1 MLKTSALLLA
11 TCFSA
16 APIAFFGGAQDSA
29 PKQADAASGWVE
41 LFDGKTLDGWTQRNG
56 TAEYAV
62 IDGTIQGTTKKGSPN
77 SFLCS
82 DRFYGDF
89 ELEFDVKLS
98 SDELNSGVQIRSHS
112 IPTHKNGR
120 VHGPQVEIDARRHSG
135 YIYDEA
141 GRGWLSTNRDDPASA
156 AAYRSGEW
164 NRYRVIC
171 FGPKIRTWVNG
182 VPVADVLD
190 DRSPTGFIG
199 LQVHSVGGDPKWSVA
214 WRNIRVREIGDGGGF
229 AQLFNGKDL
238 TGWTVN
244 ENPDSVRVENG
255 AIVVNGNRAHA
266 FYSGPV
272 YQHAFKNFE
281 MRALVRTKPSANSG
295 LYFHTEFQKEGWP
308 AKGYE
313 VQVNNSQ
320 SDWRRT
326 GGLYGI
332 DDIKEAP
339 AKDDQWFAMDVRVSG
354 QHITVAVDGKPLI
367 DYTEPK
373 DVKREPSFAGR
384 LLNRGTFALQAHD
397 PGSEV
402 WFKSIAVKPLPE

>member
-171 FGPKIRTWVNG
+171 
-182 VPVADVLD
+182 
-190 DRSPTGFIG
+190 STG
-199 LQVHSVGGDPKWSVA
+199 
-214 WRNIRVREIGDGGGF
+214 
-229 AQLFNGKDL
+229 
-238 TGWTVN
+238 
-244 ENPDSVRVENG
+244 
-255 AIVVNGNRAHA
+255 
-266 FYSGPV
+266 
-272 YQHAFKNFE
+272 
-281 MRALVRTKPSANSG
+281 
-295 LYFHTEFQKEGWP
+295 
-308 AKGYE
+308 
-313 VQVNNSQ
+313 
-320 SDWRRT
+320 
-326 GGLYGI
+326 
-332 DDIKEAP
+332 
-339 AKDDQWFAMDVRVSG
+339 
-354 QHITVAVDGKPLI
+354 
-367 DYTEPK
+367 
-373 DVKREPSFAGR
+373 
-384 LLNRGTFALQAHD
+384 
-397 PGSEV
+397 
-402 WFKSIAVKPLPE
+402 